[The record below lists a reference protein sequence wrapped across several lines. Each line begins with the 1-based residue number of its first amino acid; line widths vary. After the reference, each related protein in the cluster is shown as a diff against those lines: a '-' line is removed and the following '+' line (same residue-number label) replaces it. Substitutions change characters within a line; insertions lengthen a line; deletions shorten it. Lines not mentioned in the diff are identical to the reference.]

1 MIENLPVYDIYNKP
15 KTVFNISDYTA
26 DFESITA
33 QDLINYANKQK
44 VNVFTQLNEFKAIK
58 FYDTINDIDSSTFDY
73 IGDLTDYAQK
83 QIDDINDII
92 LNFSNQIE
100 TLETKTTNINYDDN
114 TTTINELSNLN
125 DTLIQ
130 NNLSIA
136 SNLSIGSNL
145 NVNKITCFDI
155 YNKYTKSYI
164 TDTKILKINNSP
176 FYDTICYLYTNTN
189 LTIPISKSTFTETLN
204 MNVQTINKI
213 TIKENVLFQIV
224 DINNNIEY
232 SIYNDT
238 DNFLYNKDIVF
249 YQSSYKINIY
259 INNIII

>member
-1 MIENLPVYDIYNKP
+1 MIENFPVYDIYNKP
-15 KTVFNISDYTA
+15 KKVFNISDYTT
-26 DFESITA
+26 DFELITA

-44 VNVFTQLNEFKAIK
+44 INVFTQLNEFKAIK

-83 QIDDINDII
+83 QINDINDII
-92 LNFSNQIE
+92 LNFNNQIE
-100 TLETKTTNINYDDN
+100 TLETKTTNINYNDN
-114 TTTINELSNLN
+114 TTTINDLLNLDN
-125 DTLIQ
+125 VLIQ
-130 NNLSIA
+130 NNLSCQ
-136 SNLSIGSNL
+136 NLSIGSNL
-145 NVNKITCFDI
+145 NVNKLTCFNV
-155 YNKYTKSYI
+155 YNKYTQSYI
-164 TDTKILKINNSP
+164 TDTKLLKINNNQ

-224 DINNNIEY
+224 NINNNIEY
-232 SIYNDT
+232 SIFNDT
-238 DNFLYNKDIVF
+238 DNFIYNKDIVF
-249 YQSSYKINIY
+249 SQSSYKINIY